1 MSSVRPHVPEEELHA
16 FHDGELSSAQ
26 RAEIA
31 EHLLGCLLCRALNGE
46 VQEVRS
52 RSAALLSRAVPR
64 VVRRPGARR
73 RILATWRGPIAAG
86 LVALVG
92 GATWLAFQPAPAH
105 TPQLATAFT
114 TPGLFADLR
123 SIRAPALPDA
133 TELRLAMV
141 AKSHVAPRVVASM
154 TVPVSRMGLQAA
166 GVEEIDPTGGG
177 DWEAM
182 SVDGATEASHGAIAR
197 LEGLQVSRVQIR
209 RSPTGERPTIL
220 VRQQSP
226 DGRSVWVVEGPA
238 DQLASLSEMFQASG
252 LTMSIPLRTRPD
264 YIGSDANPIR
274 TERMVAVAAYLPVD
288 SLDALSGK
296 LKGN

>member
-31 EHLLGCLLCRALNGE
+31 EHLLGCLLCRALDGE

-52 RSAALLSRAVPR
+52 RATALLNRAIPRTVHRPATRRR
-64 VVRRPGARR
+64 VV
-73 RILATWRGPIAAG
+73 ATWRGPIAAG

-92 GATWLAFQPAPAH
+92 GATWLTFQPAPKH

-123 SIRAPALPDA
+123 SMRAPAAPDA
-133 TELRLAMV
+133 TTLRLTMV
-141 AKSHVAPRVVASM
+141 AHTRVAPRVMALAIAPAARAALDAK
-154 TVPVSRMGLQAA
+154 PVDD
-166 GVEEIDPTGGG
+166 IDPAGGG

-182 SVDGATEASHGAIAR
+182 GLDGAVEASHGAIAR
-197 LEGLQVSRVQIR
+197 LDGLPVAKVQIR
-209 RSPTGERPTIL
+209 RSASGERPTIL
-220 VRQQSP
+220 VRQKTS
-226 DGRSVWVVEGPA
+226 DGHSVWVVEGPV
-238 DQLASLSEMFQASG
+238 DELASLSEMFQASG
-252 LTMSIPLRTRPD
+252 LTMSMPLRTRPD
-264 YIGSDANPIR
+264 YVGSDANPIR

-296 LKGN
+296 LKRN